1 MPCFLQNC
9 CYDDTGQVRCWEK
22 WIELSLCFGLH
33 KKFWVIKKLYT
44 FIVVNSLSLSFCY
57 YFLRY
62 AAEYSLIDG
71 LPIYTFFK
79 EKQYG
84 GKI

>member
-1 MPCFLQNC
+1 MPCFLQN

-33 KKFWVIKKLYT
+33 KKIWVIKKLYT
-44 FIVVNSLSLSFCY
+44 FIVVNSLSHSFCY

-62 AAEYSLIDG
+62 AAEYSRIDG